1 MSACF
6 QPGLERLKLTASLVD
21 SLSDLPPVLKSKL
34 ARFVACCIDLLTALA
49 WQSSTLLCMQ
59 VRCYSENSDNKPS
72 TDAKFRGLQST
83 QEERDQRPGKHE
95 ILNVAEHD
103 LEGNLSCSEKK
114 HLFPAKLNIEL
125 CLLGLHDESS
135 TV

>member
-1 MSACF
+1 MLSAGVGAPQIHSVPCR
-6 QPGLERLKLTASLVD
+6 QPFGPATCAKIQ
-21 SLSDLPPVLKSKL
+21 
-34 ARFVACCIDLLTALA
+34 ARKVCDLLHAVVDGTALV

-72 TDAKFRGLQST
+72 TDTKFRGLQST

-103 LEGNLSCSEKK
+103 LEGRL
-114 HLFPAKLNIEL
+114 
-125 CLLGLHDESS
+125 
-135 TV
+135 